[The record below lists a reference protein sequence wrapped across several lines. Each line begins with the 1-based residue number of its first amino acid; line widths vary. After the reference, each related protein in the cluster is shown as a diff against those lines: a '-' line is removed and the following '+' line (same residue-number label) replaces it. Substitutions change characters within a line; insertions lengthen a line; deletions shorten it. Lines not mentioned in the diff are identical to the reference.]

1 MVKPPLTPRS
11 ENDESTVSTESTV
24 KGNFLPETR
33 TPFQGPVCNPLSY
46 HFIQLSAHRVS
57 CPSMVTLC
65 LVNSPV

>member
-33 TPFQGPVCNPLSY
+33 TRSKAQ
-46 HFIQLSAHRVS
+46 SAIH
-57 CPSMVTLC
+57 
-65 LVNSPV
+65 